1 MNDLQQKPQSNIGA
15 VIASFSD
22 LKVGNTIKLLQSGE
36 TFRIDKIFHDG
47 HVDMTATKQ
56 YNHEMGFDWHE
67 KFFSIRLVNFEII
80 S

>member
-1 MNDLQQKPQSNIGA
+1 MNNLQKPQLHKHS

-22 LKVGNTIKLLQSGE
+22 LKIGNTIKLLQSGE
-36 TFRIDKIFHDG
+36 TFRIDKIFQDG

-56 YNHEMGFDWHE
+56 YNPEMGFDWHE
-67 KFFSIRLVNFEII
+67 KFFSIRLVNFEIV